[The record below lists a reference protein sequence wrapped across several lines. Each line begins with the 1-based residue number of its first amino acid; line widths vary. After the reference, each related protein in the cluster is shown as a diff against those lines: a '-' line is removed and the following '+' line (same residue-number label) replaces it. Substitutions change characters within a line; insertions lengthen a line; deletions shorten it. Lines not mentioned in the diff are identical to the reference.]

1 MRPFQFLPKVLRTLL
16 IVNAVIFLLAYVGG
30 KILGLHLNLPGLGYG
45 NLAEY
50 IAYFGAFWPFAPEQ
64 AWRFVTYMFVHV
76 DFWHFLFNMLM
87 LWMFGSDIADMMGSK
102 HFTGMYF
109 FCGIFAAVFSLAMY
123 WLGMTNAPIIGASGA
138 LMGIFVAYY
147 KFFPDRMLLMFF
159 FFPMR
164 IKYAMWF
171 MVAVDVFMAH
181 SSDGVAHFA
190 HLGGVVGGA
199 HPLQGQGL
207 HGAVLVLKGQQIFHT
222 QVVVGVVEHF
232 SRLGIELRHGG
243 LAGGGKGAA
252 VLHQLTGEG
261 GDLFVLSGVGSQ
273 PQQGKIAAF
282 AAKGDGVAAKGIQQG
297 YPTGGKALGRG
308 AGPGKGQLHHQVG
321 ARKESHFG
329 TQLLGADRRRTPLQ
343 KVAPHCHGDVAIALP
358 AQLGKLVGMAVV
370 EGIVFGNYTGNFHGS
385 TSFAD
390 CLNLSYHREGIL
402 GKEKVHQKKT
412 FVFCRKTEYD

>member
-16 IVNAVIFLLAYVGG
+16 IVNAVVFLLAFVGG
-30 KILGLHLNLPGLGYG
+30 KLLGLHLNLPGLGYG
-45 NLAEY
+45 SFADY

-87 LWMFGSDIADMMGSK
+87 LWMFGSDVADMMGAK

-123 WLGMTNAPIIGASGA
+123 LLGMTNAPIIGASGA

-190 HLGGVVGGA
+190 HLGGVVGGFLYMFLYEKGFGNTLA
-199 HPLQGQGL
+199 GMRRSFGGAGRKPKFKVHEGGRSDGEGTVYREGRSDEPIEGEVFYVDEQNRMDEILKKVNSEGINSLTESERRFLLQAGE
-207 HGAVLVLKGQQIFHT
+207 K
-222 QVVVGVVEHF
+222 
-232 SRLGIELRHGG
+232 LRRRRGG
-243 LAGGGKGAA
+243 L
-252 VLHQLTGEG
+252 
-261 GDLFVLSGVGSQ
+261 
-273 PQQGKIAAF
+273 
-282 AAKGDGVAAKGIQQG
+282 
-297 YPTGGKALGRG
+297 
-308 AGPGKGQLHHQVG
+308 
-321 ARKESHFG
+321 
-329 TQLLGADRRRTPLQ
+329 
-343 KVAPHCHGDVAIALP
+343 
-358 AQLGKLVGMAVV
+358 
-370 EGIVFGNYTGNFHGS
+370 
-385 TSFAD
+385 
-390 CLNLSYHREGIL
+390 
-402 GKEKVHQKKT
+402 
-412 FVFCRKTEYD
+412 